1 MRRIKHIHFVGIG
14 GAGMCGIAEVLKN
27 QGYKVSGSDIKAS
40 KTTVQLEENGI
51 KVFIGHAEDNIKG
64 ANVLVVSTAID
75 PENLEVKAAIENRI
89 PVVRR
94 AEMLGELMRYRHGIA
109 VAGTHGK
116 TTTTSLV
123 TCMLAE
129 ENMDPTYVIG
139 GLLNRTGVNAALGA
153 SRFIVAEADESDASF
168 LHLEPMAAIVT
179 NIDADHMDTYGGS
192 FDVLKDTFVKFL
204 QKMPFYGLAV
214 VCGDDA
220 NIREI
225 MPRIGRPVVTYGF
238 NEDNDIRAI
247 DIDQTGMQ
255 SSFTVLRKGRE
266 PLRLTINLPGLH
278 NILNALA
285 AIGIAT
291 DEGVS
296 DAAIARALESFSG
309 VGRRFQ
315 VQGEYPLDEGTVKLV
330 DDYGHHPKEVEATIK
345 AARASHPDRRLVMMF
360 QPHRFSRTRDCFDD
374 FVDVLSQVDQ
384 LLLLEVY
391 PAGEKPIVGADSRS
405 LARSIR
411 LRGEVEPILI
421 DPVEGNLAER
431 DTKSDLNVSN
441 ASKFGKVAVLLG
453 GKSAEREVSLDSGKA
468 VLEALLRSGVNAEAF
483 DPQERSVT
491 ELVDYDRAFI
501 VLHGRGGEDGQIQ
514 GALEW
519 MNVPYT
525 GTGVQGS
532 AIGMDKVKTKQI
544 WQGSD
549 LPTAPYRIISKDSD
563 LNEVI
568 ESLGLPLI
576 IKPVHEGSS
585 VGMSKVE
592 KAEDLIAA
600 IEKATVHDAVVMAEK
615 WITGREYTISFLNG
629 LPLPVIR
636 LQPPADVAFYDYEAK
651 YNRNDVEYGIPC
663 GLSEAEEKNLQALCL
678 RAFQAVGASGWGRID
693 AMLDEQGNFWLLE
706 VNTVPGMTSHS
717 LVPKAAK
724 AVGYSFDE
732 LCVAIL
738 AQTLTEQAH

>member
-1 MRRIKHIHFVGIG
+1 MSPTSPADKAKNLIKIPEMRRIKHIHFVGIG

-421 DPVEGNLAER
+421 DPVEGNLENVIQKVLQAN
-431 DTKSDLNVSN
+431 DL
-441 ASKFGKVAVLLG
+441 LL
-453 GKSAEREVSLDSGKA
+453 
-468 VLEALLRSGVNAEAF
+468 
-483 DPQERSVT
+483 T
-491 ELVDYDRAFI
+491 
-501 VLHGRGGEDGQIQ
+501 Q
-514 GALEW
+514 GAG
-519 MNVPYT
+519 N
-525 GTGVQGS
+525 
-532 AIGMDKVKTKQI
+532 
-544 WQGSD
+544 
-549 LPTAPYRIISKDSD
+549 
-563 LNEVI
+563 
-568 ESLGLPLI
+568 
-576 IKPVHEGSS
+576 
-585 VGMSKVE
+585 
-592 KAEDLIAA
+592 
-600 IEKATVHDAVVMAEK
+600 
-615 WITGREYTISFLNG
+615 
-629 LPLPVIR
+629 
-636 LQPPADVAFYDYEAK
+636 
-651 YNRNDVEYGIPC
+651 
-663 GLSEAEEKNLQALCL
+663 
-678 RAFQAVGASGWGRID
+678 VGAISV
-693 AMLDEQGNFWLLE
+693 E
-706 VNTVPGMTSHS
+706 
-717 LVPKAAK
+717 
-724 AVGYSFDE
+724 
-732 LCVAIL
+732 L
-738 AQTLTEQAH
+738 AQNQLYLK

>member
-1 MRRIKHIHFVGIG
+1 MSPTSPADKAKSLIKIPEMRRIKHIHFVGIG

-27 QGYKVSGSDIKAS
+27 QGYKVSGSDIKPS
-40 KTTVQLEENGI
+40 KTTAQLEENGI
-51 KVFIGHAEDNIKG
+51 KVFIGHSADNIKG
-64 ANVLVVSTAID
+64 ANVIVVSTAID
-75 PENLEVKAAIENRI
+75 PENLEVKAAIETRT

-192 FDVLKDTFVKFL
+192 FDVLKDTFVQFL
-204 QKMPFYGLAV
+204 QKLPFYGLAV

-225 MPRIGRPVVTYGF
+225 MPRIGRPVLTYGF
-238 NEDNDIRAI
+238 NEDNDIRAVDVEQI
-247 DIDQTGMQ
+247 GMQ
-255 SSFTVLRKGRE
+255 SHFSVLRKGRE

-315 VQGEYPLDEGTVKLV
+315 VQGEFELGEGTVKLV

-391 PAGEKPIVGADSRS
+391 SAGEKPIVGADSRA

-421 DPVEGNLAER
+421 DPVEGNLPNAIQ
-431 DTKSDLNVSN
+431 KVLQANDL
-441 ASKFGKVAVLLG
+441 LL
-453 GKSAEREVSLDSGKA
+453 
-468 VLEALLRSGVNAEAF
+468 
-483 DPQERSVT
+483 T
-491 ELVDYDRAFI
+491 
-501 VLHGRGGEDGQIQ
+501 Q
-514 GALEW
+514 GAG
-519 MNVPYT
+519 N
-525 GTGVQGS
+525 
-532 AIGMDKVKTKQI
+532 
-544 WQGSD
+544 
-549 LPTAPYRIISKDSD
+549 
-563 LNEVI
+563 
-568 ESLGLPLI
+568 
-576 IKPVHEGSS
+576 
-585 VGMSKVE
+585 
-592 KAEDLIAA
+592 
-600 IEKATVHDAVVMAEK
+600 
-615 WITGREYTISFLNG
+615 
-629 LPLPVIR
+629 
-636 LQPPADVAFYDYEAK
+636 
-651 YNRNDVEYGIPC
+651 
-663 GLSEAEEKNLQALCL
+663 
-678 RAFQAVGASGWGRID
+678 VGAISV
-693 AMLDEQGNFWLLE
+693 E
-706 VNTVPGMTSHS
+706 
-717 LVPKAAK
+717 
-724 AVGYSFDE
+724 
-732 LCVAIL
+732 L
-738 AQTLTEQAH
+738 AQNKLYLK

>member
-1 MRRIKHIHFVGIG
+1 MSPQSPADKAKNLIKIPEMRRIKHIHFVGVG

-40 KTTVQLEENGI
+40 KTTAQLEENGI
-51 KVFIGHAEDNIKG
+51 KVHIGHHADNILG

-75 PENLEVKAAIENRI
+75 PENLEVKAAIEART

-153 SRFIVAEADESDASF
+153 SRYIVAEADESDASF

-192 FDVLKDTFVKFL
+192 FDVLKDTFIKFL

-225 MPRIGRPVVTYGF
+225 MPRIGRPVLTYGF
-238 NEDNDIRAI
+238 NEDNDIRAV
-247 DIDQTGMQ
+247 DVDQTGMQ

-266 PLRLTINLPGLH
+266 PLRLTINMPGLH

-315 VQGEYPLDEGTVKLV
+315 VQGEYELGEGTVKLV

-391 PAGEKPIVGADSRS
+391 SAGEKPLVGADSRS

-421 DPVEGNLAER
+421 DPVEGNLQNVIQKVLQAN
-431 DTKSDLNVSN
+431 DL
-441 ASKFGKVAVLLG
+441 LL
-453 GKSAEREVSLDSGKA
+453 
-468 VLEALLRSGVNAEAF
+468 
-483 DPQERSVT
+483 T
-491 ELVDYDRAFI
+491 
-501 VLHGRGGEDGQIQ
+501 Q
-514 GALEW
+514 GAG
-519 MNVPYT
+519 N
-525 GTGVQGS
+525 
-532 AIGMDKVKTKQI
+532 
-544 WQGSD
+544 
-549 LPTAPYRIISKDSD
+549 
-563 LNEVI
+563 
-568 ESLGLPLI
+568 
-576 IKPVHEGSS
+576 
-585 VGMSKVE
+585 
-592 KAEDLIAA
+592 
-600 IEKATVHDAVVMAEK
+600 
-615 WITGREYTISFLNG
+615 
-629 LPLPVIR
+629 
-636 LQPPADVAFYDYEAK
+636 
-651 YNRNDVEYGIPC
+651 
-663 GLSEAEEKNLQALCL
+663 
-678 RAFQAVGASGWGRID
+678 VGAISV
-693 AMLDEQGNFWLLE
+693 E
-706 VNTVPGMTSHS
+706 
-717 LVPKAAK
+717 
-724 AVGYSFDE
+724 
-732 LCVAIL
+732 L
-738 AQTLTEQAH
+738 AQNQLYLK

>member
-1 MRRIKHIHFVGIG
+1 MSPQSPADKAKNLIKIPEMRRIKHIHFVGVG

-40 KTTVQLEENGI
+40 KTTSQLEENGI
-51 KVFIGHAEDNIKG
+51 KVHIGHHADNILG

-75 PENLEVKAAIENRI
+75 PENLEVKAAIEART

-225 MPRIGRPVVTYGF
+225 MPRIGRPVLTYGF
-238 NEDNDIRAI
+238 NEDNDIRAV
-247 DIDQTGMQ
+247 DVDQTGMQ

-266 PLRLTINLPGLH
+266 PLRLTINMPGLH

-315 VQGEYPLDEGTVKLV
+315 VQGEYELGEGTVKLV

-391 PAGEKPIVGADSRS
+391 SAGEKPIVGADSRS

-421 DPVEGNLAER
+421 DPVEGNLQNAIQKVLQEN
-431 DTKSDLNVSN
+431 DL
-441 ASKFGKVAVLLG
+441 LL
-453 GKSAEREVSLDSGKA
+453 
-468 VLEALLRSGVNAEAF
+468 
-483 DPQERSVT
+483 T
-491 ELVDYDRAFI
+491 
-501 VLHGRGGEDGQIQ
+501 Q
-514 GALEW
+514 GAG
-519 MNVPYT
+519 N
-525 GTGVQGS
+525 
-532 AIGMDKVKTKQI
+532 
-544 WQGSD
+544 
-549 LPTAPYRIISKDSD
+549 
-563 LNEVI
+563 
-568 ESLGLPLI
+568 
-576 IKPVHEGSS
+576 
-585 VGMSKVE
+585 
-592 KAEDLIAA
+592 
-600 IEKATVHDAVVMAEK
+600 
-615 WITGREYTISFLNG
+615 
-629 LPLPVIR
+629 
-636 LQPPADVAFYDYEAK
+636 
-651 YNRNDVEYGIPC
+651 
-663 GLSEAEEKNLQALCL
+663 
-678 RAFQAVGASGWGRID
+678 VGAISV
-693 AMLDEQGNFWLLE
+693 E
-706 VNTVPGMTSHS
+706 
-717 LVPKAAK
+717 
-724 AVGYSFDE
+724 
-732 LCVAIL
+732 L
-738 AQTLTEQAH
+738 AQNRLYLK

>member
-1 MRRIKHIHFVGIG
+1 MSPTSPADKAKNLIKIPEMRRIKHIHFVGIG

-123 TCMLAE
+123 TCILAE

-421 DPVEGNLAER
+421 DPVEGNLQNVIQKVLQAN
-431 DTKSDLNVSN
+431 DL
-441 ASKFGKVAVLLG
+441 LL
-453 GKSAEREVSLDSGKA
+453 
-468 VLEALLRSGVNAEAF
+468 
-483 DPQERSVT
+483 T
-491 ELVDYDRAFI
+491 
-501 VLHGRGGEDGQIQ
+501 Q
-514 GALEW
+514 GAG
-519 MNVPYT
+519 N
-525 GTGVQGS
+525 
-532 AIGMDKVKTKQI
+532 
-544 WQGSD
+544 
-549 LPTAPYRIISKDSD
+549 
-563 LNEVI
+563 
-568 ESLGLPLI
+568 
-576 IKPVHEGSS
+576 
-585 VGMSKVE
+585 
-592 KAEDLIAA
+592 
-600 IEKATVHDAVVMAEK
+600 
-615 WITGREYTISFLNG
+615 
-629 LPLPVIR
+629 
-636 LQPPADVAFYDYEAK
+636 
-651 YNRNDVEYGIPC
+651 
-663 GLSEAEEKNLQALCL
+663 
-678 RAFQAVGASGWGRID
+678 VGAISV
-693 AMLDEQGNFWLLE
+693 E
-706 VNTVPGMTSHS
+706 
-717 LVPKAAK
+717 
-724 AVGYSFDE
+724 
-732 LCVAIL
+732 L
-738 AQTLTEQAH
+738 AQNQLYLK

>member
-1 MRRIKHIHFVGIG
+1 MSPTIPAEQAKKLIKIPEMRRIKHIHFVGIG

-40 KTTVQLEENGI
+40 KTTAQLEENDI
-51 KVFIGHAEDNIKG
+51 RVHIGHTADNIKG

-75 PENLEVKAAIENRI
+75 PENPEIKAAIENRI

-129 ENMDPTYVIG
+129 ENLDPTYVIG

-153 SRFIVAEADESDASF
+153 SRYIVAEADESDASF

-225 MPRIGRPVVTYGF
+225 MPRIGRPLLTYGF
-238 NEDNDIRAI
+238 NEDNDIRAV
-247 DIDQTGMQ
+247 DVEQTGMQ
-255 SSFTVLRKGRE
+255 SHFTVLRKGRE

-285 AIGIAT
+285 AIGVAT

-315 VQGEYPLDEGTVKLV
+315 VQGEFELDGGNVKLV

-391 PAGEKPIVGADSRS
+391 PAGEKPIVGADSRA

-411 LRGEVEPILI
+411 LRGEVEPILL
-421 DPVEGNLAER
+421 DPVEGNIQSVMKKVLQAN
-431 DTKSDLNVSN
+431 DL
-441 ASKFGKVAVLLG
+441 LL
-453 GKSAEREVSLDSGKA
+453 
-468 VLEALLRSGVNAEAF
+468 
-483 DPQERSVT
+483 T
-491 ELVDYDRAFI
+491 
-501 VLHGRGGEDGQIQ
+501 Q
-514 GALEW
+514 GAG
-519 MNVPYT
+519 N
-525 GTGVQGS
+525 
-532 AIGMDKVKTKQI
+532 
-544 WQGSD
+544 
-549 LPTAPYRIISKDSD
+549 
-563 LNEVI
+563 
-568 ESLGLPLI
+568 
-576 IKPVHEGSS
+576 
-585 VGMSKVE
+585 
-592 KAEDLIAA
+592 
-600 IEKATVHDAVVMAEK
+600 
-615 WITGREYTISFLNG
+615 
-629 LPLPVIR
+629 
-636 LQPPADVAFYDYEAK
+636 
-651 YNRNDVEYGIPC
+651 
-663 GLSEAEEKNLQALCL
+663 
-678 RAFQAVGASGWGRID
+678 VGAIS
-693 AMLDEQGNFWLLE
+693 
-706 VNTVPGMTSHS
+706 V
-717 LVPKAAK
+717 
-724 AVGYSFDE
+724 E
-732 LCVAIL
+732 LTQHNL
-738 AQTLTEQAH
+738 YLK

>member
-1 MRRIKHIHFVGIG
+1 MSPTSPADKAKSLIKIPEMRRIKHIHFVGIG

-40 KTTVQLEENGI
+40 KTTAKLEENGI
-51 KVFIGHAEDNIKG
+51 RVFIGHAAENIKD

-168 LHLEPMAAIVT
+168 LYLEPMAAIVT

-225 MPRIGRPVVTYGF
+225 MPRIGRPLVTYGF
-238 NEDNDIRAI
+238 NEDNDIRAV

-315 VQGEYPLDEGTVKLV
+315 VQGEFELGEGNVKLV

-345 AARASHPDRRLVMMF
+345 AARASHPDRRLVMLF
-360 QPHRFSRTRDCFDD
+360 QPHRYSRTRDCFDD

-391 PAGEKPIVGADSRS
+391 AAGEKPIVGADSRS

-421 DPVEGNLAER
+421 DPVEGNLQHVIQKVLQAN
-431 DTKSDLNVSN
+431 DL
-441 ASKFGKVAVLLG
+441 LL
-453 GKSAEREVSLDSGKA
+453 
-468 VLEALLRSGVNAEAF
+468 
-483 DPQERSVT
+483 T
-491 ELVDYDRAFI
+491 
-501 VLHGRGGEDGQIQ
+501 Q
-514 GALEW
+514 GAG
-519 MNVPYT
+519 N
-525 GTGVQGS
+525 
-532 AIGMDKVKTKQI
+532 
-544 WQGSD
+544 
-549 LPTAPYRIISKDSD
+549 
-563 LNEVI
+563 
-568 ESLGLPLI
+568 
-576 IKPVHEGSS
+576 
-585 VGMSKVE
+585 
-592 KAEDLIAA
+592 
-600 IEKATVHDAVVMAEK
+600 
-615 WITGREYTISFLNG
+615 
-629 LPLPVIR
+629 
-636 LQPPADVAFYDYEAK
+636 
-651 YNRNDVEYGIPC
+651 
-663 GLSEAEEKNLQALCL
+663 
-678 RAFQAVGASGWGRID
+678 VGAIS
-693 AMLDEQGNFWLLE
+693 LE
-706 VNTVPGMTSHS
+706 
-717 LVPKAAK
+717 
-724 AVGYSFDE
+724 
-732 LCVAIL
+732 L
-738 AQTLTEQAH
+738 AQNQLYLK

>member
-1 MRRIKHIHFVGIG
+1 MSPSTPADKAKNLIKIPEMRRIKHIHFVGIG

-40 KTTVQLEENGI
+40 KTTAQLEENGI
-51 KVFIGHAEDNIKG
+51 KVYIGHAAENIKN

-75 PENLEVKAAIENRI
+75 TENLEIKAAIENRI

-139 GLLNRTGVNAALGA
+139 GLLNRSGVNAALGA
-153 SRFIVAEADESDASF
+153 SRYIVAEADESDASF
-168 LHLEPMAAIVT
+168 LYLEPMAAIVT

-192 FDVLKDTFVKFL
+192 FDTLKDTFIQFL
-204 QKMPFYGLAV
+204 QKLPFYGLAV

-225 MPRIGRPVVTYGF
+225 MPRIGRPVLTYGF
-238 NEDNDIRAI
+238 EEDNDIRAI
-247 DIDQTGMQ
+247 DVAQEGMQ
-255 SSFTVLRKGRE
+255 SHFTVLRKNKE
-266 PLRLTINLPGLH
+266 PLRLTINMPGLH

-315 VQGEYPLDEGTVKLV
+315 VQGEFELGEGTVKLV

-345 AARASHPDRRLVMMF
+345 AARASHPDRRLVMLF
-360 QPHRFSRTRDCFDD
+360 QPHRYSRTRDCFDD

-391 PAGEKPIVGADSRS
+391 SAGEKPIVGADSRA

-421 DPVEGNLAER
+421 DPVEGNLE
-431 DTKSDLNVSN
+431 
-441 ASKFGKVAVLLG
+441 
-453 GKSAEREVSLDSGKA
+453 
-468 VLEALLRSGVNAEAF
+468 
-483 DPQERSVT
+483 
-491 ELVDYDRAFI
+491 
-501 VLHGRGGEDGQIQ
+501 
-514 GALEW
+514 
-519 MNVPYT
+519 
-525 GTGVQGS
+525 
-532 AIGMDKVKTKQI
+532 
-544 WQGSD
+544 
-549 LPTAPYRIISKDSD
+549 
-563 LNEVI
+563 
-568 ESLGLPLI
+568 
-576 IKPVHEGSS
+576 
-585 VGMSKVE
+585 
-592 KAEDLIAA
+592 
-600 IEKATVHDAVVMAEK
+600 
-615 WITGREYTISFLNG
+615 
-629 LPLPVIR
+629 PVI
-636 LQPPADVAFYDYEAK
+636 QKV
-651 YNRNDVEYGIPC
+651 
-663 GLSEAEEKNLQALCL
+663 LQA
-678 RAFQAVGASGWGRID
+678 
-693 AMLDEQGNFWLLE
+693 N
-706 VNTVPGMTSHS
+706 
-717 LVPKAAK
+717 K
-724 AVGYSFDE
+724 
-732 LCVAIL
+732 
-738 AQTLTEQAH
+738 

>member
-1 MRRIKHIHFVGIG
+1 MSPTSPADKAKSLIKIPEMRRIKHIHFVGIG

-27 QGYKVSGSDIKAS
+27 QGYKVSGSDIKPS
-40 KTTVQLEENGI
+40 KITAQLEENGI
-51 KVFIGHAEDNIKG
+51 KVFIGHSADNIKG
-64 ANVLVVSTAID
+64 ANVIVVSTAID
-75 PENLEVKAAIENRI
+75 PENLEVKAAIETRT

-225 MPRIGRPVVTYGF
+225 MPRIGRPVLTYGF
-238 NEDNDIRAI
+238 NEDNDIRAVDVEQI
-247 DIDQTGMQ
+247 GMQ
-255 SSFTVLRKGRE
+255 SHFSVLRKGRE

-315 VQGEYPLDEGTVKLV
+315 VQGEFELGEGTVKLV

-391 PAGEKPIVGADSRS
+391 SAGEKPIVGADSRA

-421 DPVEGNLAER
+421 DPVEGNLPNAIQ
-431 DTKSDLNVSN
+431 KVLQANDL
-441 ASKFGKVAVLLG
+441 LL
-453 GKSAEREVSLDSGKA
+453 
-468 VLEALLRSGVNAEAF
+468 
-483 DPQERSVT
+483 T
-491 ELVDYDRAFI
+491 
-501 VLHGRGGEDGQIQ
+501 Q
-514 GALEW
+514 GAG
-519 MNVPYT
+519 N
-525 GTGVQGS
+525 
-532 AIGMDKVKTKQI
+532 
-544 WQGSD
+544 
-549 LPTAPYRIISKDSD
+549 
-563 LNEVI
+563 
-568 ESLGLPLI
+568 
-576 IKPVHEGSS
+576 
-585 VGMSKVE
+585 
-592 KAEDLIAA
+592 
-600 IEKATVHDAVVMAEK
+600 
-615 WITGREYTISFLNG
+615 
-629 LPLPVIR
+629 
-636 LQPPADVAFYDYEAK
+636 
-651 YNRNDVEYGIPC
+651 
-663 GLSEAEEKNLQALCL
+663 
-678 RAFQAVGASGWGRID
+678 VGAISV
-693 AMLDEQGNFWLLE
+693 E
-706 VNTVPGMTSHS
+706 
-717 LVPKAAK
+717 
-724 AVGYSFDE
+724 
-732 LCVAIL
+732 L
-738 AQTLTEQAH
+738 AQNKLYLK